1 MSSFST
7 CSGIRRISLP
17 FYCVL
22 SQGCNP
28 CINSYYSDTI
38 AVNLLMPAWMRVYPS
53 VLTCN
58 TFKETDNE
66 SDLSLVTNSLY
77 TTMLTRGD
85 ITSVSTKVPEAF
97 TVSLSLL

>member
-1 MSSFST
+1 MSSLST

-53 VLTCN
+53 AGSCNKKDTSIRFLHTLVMVLPY
-58 TFKETDNE
+58 TFPTF
-66 SDLSLVTNSLY
+66 LFIVTYSGI
-77 TTMLTRGD
+77 TT
-85 ITSVSTKVPEAF
+85 A
-97 TVSLSLL
+97 